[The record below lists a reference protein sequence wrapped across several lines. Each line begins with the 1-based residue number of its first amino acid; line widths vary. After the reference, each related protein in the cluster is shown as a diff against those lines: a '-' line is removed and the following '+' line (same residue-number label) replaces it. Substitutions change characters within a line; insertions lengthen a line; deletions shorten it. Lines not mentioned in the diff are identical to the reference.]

1 MYNLAHGFYLPSVL
15 LHVIIHVD
23 TMGETLDTLNVERE
37 AEEAIVQK
45 GCEEKEKMVLNL
57 PRHKKEEGSLFPDL
71 QLWRR
76 QTRNCPT
83 LLPSFIT
90 DLPHHQAS

>member
-1 MYNLAHGFYLPSVL
+1 MIVR
-15 LHVIIHVD
+15 VVTI
-23 TMGETLDTLNVERE
+23 GESLDTLNVERE
-37 AEEAIVQK
+37 AEEAIVEK
-45 GCEEKEKMVLNL
+45 GCEEKEKMVLHL
-57 PRHKKEEGSLFPDL
+57 PSHKKEEGSIFPDL

-90 DLPHHQAS
+90 DQAS